1 MSFTGSLLG
10 GIIGWAVAGP
20 IGGLIGSL
28 IGSNVGRNMRS
39 GGYGGSFGQGPFDRG
54 GQNPY
59 GRTGGRGGPRTAPR
73 PGDGA
78 SAAISLIVLLAA
90 VTKAD
95 QKVAKGEVEFVKNF
109 LVRNFGVDNAS
120 DMMQVYRE
128 ALDKP
133 LDLAAICGQIH
144 RMMDHPSKI
153 QLIHTLIALVLS
165 DDHAH
170 ETEKEIIR
178 QISDYF
184 GVMREELE
192 RIEEMYWKAGSDAY
206 KVLGVSE
213 SASMEEIK
221 SKYRELVK
229 EYHPD
234 RVGHL
239 GEEFKN
245 VAKEKFLKVQAAF
258 EKIEKERATG

>member
-10 GIIGWAVAGP
+10 GIVGWAVGGP
-20 IGGLIGSL
+20 IGALIGSM
-28 IGSNVGRNMRS
+28 IGSNVGRTMR
-39 GGYGGSFGQGPFDRG
+39 GGRSSGPFDQG
-54 GQNPY
+54 PNPY
-59 GRTGGRGGPRTAPR
+59 GRPGGGPGSAPR

-95 QKVAKGEVEFVKNF
+95 QKIAKGEVEFVKNF

-128 ALDKP
+128 ALEKP

-170 ETEKEIIR
+170 ENEKEIIR
-178 QISDYF
+178 QISRYF
-184 GVMREELE
+184 GIMREELE
-192 RIEEMYWKAGSDAY
+192 RIEEMYWRADSDAY
-206 KVLGVSE
+206 RVLGLSE

-258 EKIEKERATG
+258 EKIEKERAMG